1 MLRLKD
7 VEYLYKWQWH
17 WELDEYDDNDI
28 KKRFKMHNIYK
39 YRWDIHSVYNRA
51 TESNHNDKYNKYSEN
66 DKIKALNSEH
76 IHR

>member
-7 VEYLYKWQWH
+7 VEYLYEWQWH

-39 YRWDIHSVYNRA
+39 YRWDIHSIYDRA
-51 TESNHNDKYNKYSEN
+51 TESNHNDKYNKYSKN